1 MRTSSDPNNNNN
13 NNTEIMNVCS
23 TTSTTNSD
31 TISNLKETDL
41 LRQDSKTL
49 LWSLKQHQN
58 AIKQSFSK
66 LIIQKEEEVHQIIE
80 DTQVA
85 EIEDEE
91 ELYDNVTSNNNYLIE
106 NDSYK
111 LKFKKINKKTNSN
124 SVSVKTVSFSDYLRT
139 SCYQLDDEYN
149 ISNNNNNNRSNQRR
163 SRSVSPYLN
172 NKKPVKSIL
181 KKQIVQDELSEDD
194 NEVDDI
200 VDDNNNNNNNN
211 NELITDTFSL
221 NNQAASSSHSSSE
234 SLSSGRSV
242 STNSLLCSDIY
253 GGFNS
258 EYDENNIIINNNTQG
273 DEDEHLGEEEEE
285 EETKQD
291 HSTTNKSNKNKFID
305 FITKKRQAFL
315 NHDYKQ
321 QFYEQDSIKFYPPT
335 TPNNIDSKRHKT
347 KQNRSYSADK
357 SKNHY
362 NNNNQHYNN
371 HQLIQQNKKKPT
383 EPLPVTAAAATNYKQ
398 TRLNSSL
405 KKEKLRNYKKI
416 VTQIKKSKPLLGY
429 DWALDT
435 IETKLNTT
443 NTKFDKPETYWQE
456 LSQFRNQNK
465 DECISNKQANFD
477 ASSLSNTTNFFNEI
491 DATNT
496 DAAAAAAVTDD
507 ADGRNHKCIHSY
519 TLNERL
525 FPVPIYKGKNGQSA
539 CPVCKSTRK
548 EATTYC
554 PQFLKISIP
563 KSRIIQSYKI
573 QPNKRSESNNNNN
586 NKAPEDT
593 LSLAEVNKNK

>member
-1 MRTSSDPNNNNN
+1 MISYLFHIEKKERKAISLSLTS
-13 NNTEIMNVCS
+13 
-23 TTSTTNSD
+23 
-31 TISNLKETDL
+31 
-41 LRQDSKTL
+41 
-49 LWSLKQHQN
+49 
-58 AIKQSFSK
+58 
-66 LIIQKEEEVHQIIE
+66 IE
-80 DTQVA
+80 D
-85 EIEDEE
+85 EEE
-91 ELYDNVTSNNNYLIE
+91 ELYDNVITNNNNNNYLIE

-111 LKFKKINKKTNSN
+111 LKFKKINKKSNSN

-149 ISNNNNNNRSNQRR
+149 ISNNNNNRSNQRR

-194 NEVDDI
+194 NEVEDI
-200 VDDNNNNNNNN
+200 VDDDDNNNN

-258 EYDENNIIINNNTQG
+258 EYDINNNTQG
-273 DEDEHLGEEEEE
+273 DEEEHLGEEEEQ
-285 EETKQD
+285 TKQD
-291 HSTTNKSNKNKFID
+291 HSTTINKSNKNKFID

-321 QFYEQDSIKFYPPT
+321 QFYEQDSTSIKYYPPT

-362 NNNNQHYNN
+362 NKNQNYNN
-371 HQLIQQNKKKPT
+371 HQLIQQKKAKTT
-383 EPLPVTAAAATNYKQ
+383 EPLPPPVAAAAAVATNYKQ
-398 TRLNSSL
+398 TRLNNSL

-491 DATNT
+491 DVTNA
-496 DAAAAAAVTDD
+496 DAAAAVAVNDD

-554 PQFLKISIP
+554 PQFFKISIP

-573 QPNKRSESNNNNN
+573 QPNKRSESIINNNNN
-586 NKAPEDT
+586 NKE
-593 LSLAEVNKNK
+593 

>member
-1 MRTSSDPNNNNN
+1 MRTSLDPNSNNT
-13 NNTEIMNVCS
+13 TEIMNVCS
-23 TTSTTNSD
+23 TTSTNSD

-66 LIIQKEEEVHQIIE
+66 LIIQKEEEMHQTIE

-91 ELYDNVTSNNNYLIE
+91 EELYDNVTTNNNNNNNYLIE

-111 LKFKKINKKTNSN
+111 LKFKKINKKSNSN

-194 NEVDDI
+194 NEVEDI
-200 VDDNNNNNNNN
+200 VDDDDNNNN

-258 EYDENNIIINNNTQG
+258 EYDINNNTQG
-273 DEDEHLGEEEEE
+273 DEEEHLGEEEEQ
-285 EETKQD
+285 TKQD
-291 HSTTNKSNKNKFID
+291 HSTTINKSNKNKFID

-321 QFYEQDSIKFYPPT
+321 QFYEQDSTSIKYYPPT

-362 NNNNQHYNN
+362 NKNQNYNN
-371 HQLIQQNKKKPT
+371 HQLIQQKKAKTT
-383 EPLPVTAAAATNYKQ
+383 EPLPPPVAAAAAVATNYKQ
-398 TRLNSSL
+398 TRLNNSL

-491 DATNT
+491 D
-496 DAAAAAAVTDD
+496 V
-507 ADGRNHKCIHSY
+507 
-519 TLNERL
+519 
-525 FPVPIYKGKNGQSA
+525 
-539 CPVCKSTRK
+539 
-548 EATTYC
+548 
-554 PQFLKISIP
+554 
-563 KSRIIQSYKI
+563 
-573 QPNKRSESNNNNN
+573 KRSNNL
-586 NKAPEDT
+586 
-593 LSLAEVNKNK
+593 LSSIF